1 MENVKHQRKEGVQLF
16 INKEL
21 ELEVRAVVID
31 GEGWLVGKDVAEVLG
46 YKDVSSAILDH
57 VDEEDRVNSK
67 TRGCFAV
74 ELGQRGGWLI
84 NESGLYSLV
93 LSSKLPGAKKFKRW
107 VTSEVLPQI
116 RKTGGYIAVK
126 EDDDEASIMAKA
138 LEIAHR
144 TLNKKDELLKAKDKE
159 IKDLSEDLNQKNR
172 FINQLAASENT
183 LLVREVAK
191 IASKADVVIGEKRL
205 WSKLREWGLIFKNST
220 EPKQYGVDKG
230 YFEVN
235 EGAKESKGKVF
246 TYRTTRV
253 TGKGQAYIIDR
264 LVKEGV

>member
-1 MENVKHQRKEGVQLF
+1 MKNIKHKHKEGVQLF
-16 INKEL
+16 VNKEL
-21 ELEVRAVVID
+21 ELEVRAVEIN

-46 YKDVSSAILDH
+46 YKNPRKALLDH
-57 VDEEDRVNSK
+57 VDEEDKGVTK
-67 TRGCFAV
+67 CDT
-74 ELGQRGGWLI
+74 LGGSQEMTVI

-93 LSSKLPGAKKFKRW
+93 LRSKLPGAKKFRRW

-116 RKTGGYIAVK
+116 RKTGGYIPIN
-126 EDDDEASIMAKA
+126 ENYDEASIMARA
-138 LEIAHR
+138 LMIAQN
-144 TLNKKDELLKAKDKE
+144 TLNKKDELLNAKDKE
-159 IKDLSEDLNQKNR
+159 IEVLSEDLNQKNR

-191 IASKADVVIGEKRL
+191 VASKADVVIGEKRL

-220 EPKQYGVDKG
+220 EPKQCGIDKG

-235 EGAKESKGKVF
+235 EGTKETKGKVF

-253 TGKGQAYIIDR
+253 TGKGQAYIIER
-264 LVKEGV
+264 LLKEI

>member
-1 MENVKHQRKEGVQLF
+1 MEIKHKRKEGVQLF
-16 INKEL
+16 VNKEL
-21 ELEVRAVVID
+21 ELEVRAVEID

-46 YKDVSSAILDH
+46 YARPTKAIQDH
-57 VDEEDRVNSK
+57 VDDEDKDEIPIQDSIGRMQK
-67 TRGCFAV
+67 TPV
-74 ELGQRGGWLI
+74 I

-93 LSSKLPGAKKFKRW
+93 LGSKLPGAKKFRRW

-116 RKTGGYIAVK
+116 RKTGGYIPI
-126 EDDDEASIMAKA
+126 EEEMSEAEIMAKA
-138 LEIAHR
+138 LIISQKTIE
-144 TLNKKDELLKAKDKE
+144 KKDELLKAKDKE
-159 IKDLSEDLNQKNR
+159 IEVLSEDLNQKNR

-191 IASKADVVIGEKRL
+191 VASKADVVIGEKRL

-220 EPKQYGVDKG
+220 EPKQCGIDKG

-235 EGAKESKGKVF
+235 EGTKETKGKVF

-253 TGKGQAYIIDR
+253 TGKGQAYIIER
-264 LVKEGV
+264 LLKEI